1 MVTWFS
7 FSRKRLDVPL
17 LRSRSEADSATKVE
31 LKELTPELLVYLGK
45 AACLQLAAFEQLS
58 VAVATAPTVGAKE
71 RITRAA
77 SLTLA
82 AQHGLTAE
90 ISRAGATPGE
100 VMERYSLD
108 VEDFSHRV
116 AGNSWAE
123 TLMSCY
129 ITNGFIN
136 DFLARLATG
145 LPAGPAERVGVAL
158 AANSAGDLL
167 AAEVGAAIDA
177 SPQSASRLAM
187 WGRRLVGDTML
198 VTRSVLQTPA
208 PAVSPETD
216 DRIEPIFNELIAAH
230 TRRMDALGLTA

>member
-1 MVTWFS
+1 
-7 FSRKRLDVPL
+7 
-17 LRSRSEADSATKVE
+17 VE

-58 VAVATAPTVGAKE
+58 VAVATAPTAGAKE

-100 VMERYSLD
+100 VMERYSHD
-108 VEDFSHRV
+108 VEDFSNRV
-116 AGNSWAE
+116 VGNTWTE

-136 DFLARLATG
+136 DFLERLATG
-145 LPAGPAERVGVAL
+145 LPAGPAERVSAVL
-158 AANSAGDLL
+158 AANSAADLL
-167 AAEVGAAIDA
+167 AVELAAALDA
-177 SPQSASRLAM
+177 SPESSSRLAM

-198 VTRSVLQTPA
+198 VTRSVLETPS
-208 PAVSPETD
+208 PADSAETD